1 MEQDANAVNTTP
13 VTAPQTQV
21 GPATQAPAA
30 EASPAPADPVVD
42 QTPSTTTFD
51 EATQKYLDNQNIK
64 GTPNEI
70 VAELVKRNQQLR
82 NQPKTEAV
90 ADVLKQEQTAQ
101 TATAQPAQPTQ
112 SAQPTH
118 TLSDVEIMTTA
129 MIVERQYPD
138 VKVDA
143 DFYKEMIADG
153 INPMN
158 GQEINLNRVLK
169 YAGMKQKLA
178 TAEKALANAQQPAN
192 IPSPSNEID
201 DNSPIQPV
209 QEMTA
214 TAAQNIIVWSAQ
226 QQRYGKA
233 PHPQLAQAKEFLQ
246 NSMRT
251 KK

>member
-13 VTAPQTQV
+13 VTAPQ

-90 ADVLKQEQTAQ
+90 ADVLKQEQTA
-101 TATAQPAQPTQ
+101 APAQPAQLTQ
-112 SAQPTH
+112 PAQSTH

-178 TAEKALANAQQPAN
+178 AAEKAIANAQQPAN
-192 IPSPSNEID
+192 IPSPSNQID

-214 TAAQNIIVWSAQ
+214 TAAENIIVWSAQ

-246 NSMRT
+246 NSMRA

>member
-13 VTAPQTQV
+13 VTAPQ

-51 EATQKYLDNQNIK
+51 EDTQKYLDNQNIK

-101 TATAQPAQPTQ
+101 MAPAQPTQ
-112 SAQPTH
+112 PTQPAQSTH

-178 TAEKALANAQQPAN
+178 AAEKTIANAQQPAN
-192 IPSPSNEID
+192 IPSPSNQID

-214 TAAQNIIVWSAQ
+214 TAAENIIVWSTQ

>member
-13 VTAPQTQV
+13 VTAPQ

-90 ADVLKQEQTAQ
+90 ADVLRQEQAP
-101 TATAQPAQPTQ
+101 AQPAQPAQT
-112 SAQPTH
+112 AQPTQPTH
-118 TLSDVEIMTTA
+118 ALSDVEIMTTA

-138 VKVDA
+138 VKIDA

-169 YAGMKQKLA
+169 YAGMKQKLV

-214 TAAQNIIVWSAQ
+214 TAAENIIVWSAQ

-233 PHPQLAQAKEFLQ
+233 AHPQLAQAKEFLQ

-251 KK
+251 RK

>member
-1 MEQDANAVNTTP
+1 MEQDANAVNPTP
-13 VTAPQTQV
+13 VTAPQ

-30 EASPAPADPVVD
+30 EASPASADPVVD

-70 VAELVKRNQQLR
+70 VTELVKRNQQLR

-90 ADVLKQEQTAQ
+90 ADVLKQEQTA
-101 TATAQPAQPTQ
+101 APAQPAQPTQ
-112 SAQPTH
+112 PAQSTH

-138 VKVDA
+138 IKVDA

-178 TAEKALANAQQPAN
+178 AAEKAIVNAQQPAN
-192 IPSPSNEID
+192 IPSPSNQID

-214 TAAQNIIVWSAQ
+214 TAAENIIVWSAQ
-226 QQRYGKA
+226 QQRYGRAK
-233 PHPQLAQAKEFLQ
+233 HPQYLEAVKFLQ
-246 NSMRT
+246 DKARE
-251 KK
+251 K

>member
-1 MEQDANAVNTTP
+1 MEQDANAVNPTP
-13 VTAPQTQV
+13 VTAPQ
-21 GPATQAPAA
+21 GPETQAPAA

-90 ADVLKQEQTAQ
+90 ADVLKQEQTA
-101 TATAQPAQPTQ
+101 APAQPTQ
-112 SAQPTH
+112 PTQPAQSTH

-178 TAEKALANAQQPAN
+178 AAEKAIANAQQPAN
-192 IPSPSNEID
+192 IPSPSNQID

-214 TAAQNIIVWSAQ
+214 TAAENIIVWSAQ

-246 NSMRT
+246 NSMRI

>member
-13 VTAPQTQV
+13 VTAPQ

-101 TATAQPAQPTQ
+101 MAPAQLAQPTQ
-112 SAQPTH
+112 PAQSTH

-178 TAEKALANAQQPAN
+178 AAEKAIANAQQPAN
-192 IPSPSNEID
+192 IPSPSNQID

-214 TAAQNIIVWSAQ
+214 TAAENIIVWSAQ

>member
-13 VTAPQTQV
+13 VTAPQ

-112 SAQPTH
+112 TAQPTH

-214 TAAQNIIVWSAQ
+214 TAAENIIVWSAQ

>member
-13 VTAPQTQV
+13 VTAPQ

-42 QTPSTTTFD
+42 QTPSTTTLD

-90 ADVLKQEQTAQ
+90 ADVLKQEQTA
-101 TATAQPAQPTQ
+101 APAQPAQPTQ
-112 SAQPTH
+112 PAQSTH

-178 TAEKALANAQQPAN
+178 AAEKAIANAQQPAN
-192 IPSPSNEID
+192 IPSPSNQID

-214 TAAQNIIVWSAQ
+214 TAAENIIVWSAQ
-226 QQRYGKA
+226 QQRYGRGK
-233 PHPQLAQAKEFLQ
+233 HPQYLEAVKFLQ
-246 NSMRT
+246 DKARE
-251 KK
+251 K

>member
-13 VTAPQTQV
+13 VTAPQIQV

-70 VAELVKRNQQLR
+70 VTELVKRNQQLR

-90 ADVLKQEQTAQ
+90 ADVLKQEQ
-101 TATAQPAQPTQ
+101 PAQPTQ
-112 SAQPTH
+112 PAQAQPAQSTH
-118 TLSDVEIMTTA
+118 ALSDVEIMTTA

-201 DNSPIQPV
+201 DNSPIPPV

-214 TAAQNIIVWSAQ
+214 TAAENIIVWSAQ